1 MTGWIIKLS
10 LSLLLISCSPA
21 TEKPATTSKAVT
33 EDSTAGSQVAV
44 KDSSQEAK
52 DFLAGELKS
61 LVNLK
66 IINQKKCDKL
76 AEILTAVKVEFLSP
90 EGNRKEAFLIVHEEV
105 ASQIKSIFKE
115 IADSGFVIEKI
126 EPMSKYKWSDD
137 SSMVYNNTSCFNYR
151 LVSGTR
157 SMSKHAHGLAL
168 DINPFWN
175 PFVSGKRVS
184 PKGAKY
190 DITKNGTIHR
200 KTLIYKIFIKNGWK
214 WGGDWKPYQDYQH
227 FFYDKIKVKT
237 F

>member
-1 MTGWIIKLS
+1 MTGWILKLS

-21 TEKPATTSKAVT
+21 TERPATTSKVVL
-33 EDSTAGSQVAV
+33 EDSTFETHIAK
-44 KDSSQEAK
+44 KDSLDEAK
-52 DFLAGELKS
+52 DFLASELKS
-61 LVNLK
+61 LVDLK
-66 IINQKKCDKL
+66 IINKIKSDKL
-76 AEILTAVKVEFLSP
+76 AEILTAVKVEFLNQN
-90 EGNRKEAFLIVHEEV
+90 GNRKEAFLIVHKEV
-105 ASQIKSIFKE
+105 ATQIRSIFTE
-115 IADSGFVIEKI
+115 LADSGFVIDKI

-157 SMSKHAHGLAL
+157 SMSKHAYGLAL

-200 KTLIYKIFIKNGWK
+200 KALIYKIFIKNGWK

-227 FFYDKIKVKT
+227 FFNDKIKVKT

>member
-1 MTGWIIKLS
+1 MTGWILKFS

-21 TEKPATTSKAVT
+21 TERPATPSKLVSK
-33 EDSTAGSQVAV
+33 DSTIGSHVTK
-44 KDSSQEAK
+44 KDSLKEAK

-61 LVNLK
+61 LVDLK
-66 IINQKKCDKL
+66 IINKKKSDKL
-76 AEILTAVKVEFLSP
+76 AEILTAVKVQFLNAD
-90 EGNRKEAFLIVHEEV
+90 GNRKEAWLIVHKEV
-105 ASQIKSIFKE
+105 ANQIKSIFKE

-137 SSMVYNNTSCFNYR
+137 SSMVNNNTSSFNYR

-157 SMSKHAHGLAL
+157 SMSKHAYGLAL

-200 KTLIYKIFIKNGWK
+200 KALIYKIFIKNGWK

-227 FFYDKIKVKT
+227 FFNDKIKVKT

>member
-1 MTGWIIKLS
+1 MTGWMLKLS

-21 TEKPATTSKAVT
+21 TERPATPSKVVSKDTTIGSHVT
-33 EDSTAGSQVAV
+33 K
-44 KDSSQEAK
+44 KDSLKEAK

-61 LVNLK
+61 LVDLK
-66 IINQKKCDKL
+66 IINKKKSDKL
-76 AEILTAVKVEFLSP
+76 AEILTTVKVQFLNP
-90 EGNRKEAFLIVHEEV
+90 DGNRKEAWLIVHKEV
-105 ASQIKSIFKE
+105 ATQIRLIFKE

-137 SSMVYNNTSCFNYR
+137 SSMVNNNTSSFNYR

-157 SMSKHAHGLAL
+157 SMSKHAYGLAL

-200 KTLIYKIFIKNGWK
+200 KALIYKIFTKNGWK

-227 FFYDKIKVKT
+227 FFNDKIKVKT

>member
-21 TEKPATTSKAVT
+21 TERPVHTSK
-33 EDSTAGSQVAV
+33 TAS
-44 KDSSQEAK
+44 KDSIIGSDVVEKDSLKEAT
-52 DFLAGELKS
+52 DFLFGELKS
-61 LVNLK
+61 LVDLK
-66 IINQKKCDKL
+66 IIDKKKSDKL
-76 AEILTAVKVEFLSP
+76 AVILTAVKVEFINT
-90 EGNRKEAFLIVHEEV
+90 EGSRKEAFLIVHKEV
-105 ASQIKSIFKE
+105 ASQVRSIFKE
-115 IADSGFVIEKI
+115 IADSGFVIDKI

-157 SMSKHAHGLAL
+157 SMSKHAYGLAL

-200 KTLIYKIFIKNGWK
+200 KALIYKLFIKNGWK
-214 WGGDWKPYQDYQH
+214 WGGDWIPYQDYQH
-227 FFYDKIKVKT
+227 FFNDKIKVKT

>member
-1 MTGWIIKLS
+1 MTGWLLKLS
-10 LSLLLISCSPA
+10 LSLLLFFCSPA
-21 TEKPATTSKAVT
+21 TKVPATESNDV
-33 EDSTAGSQVAV
+33 S
-44 KDSSQEAK
+44 KDSNIISLVDKKDSLDEAR
-52 DFLAGELKS
+52 DFLNSELKS
-61 LVNLK
+61 LVDLK
-66 IINQKKCDKL
+66 KIDKKKSDKL
-76 AEILTAVKVEFLSP
+76 SEILTAVKVQYLNLD
-90 EGNRKEAFLIVHEEV
+90 GNRKESWLITHKEV
-105 ASQIKSIFKE
+105 ASQIGLIFKE

-137 SSMVYNNTSCFNYR
+137 SSMVHNNTSCFNYR

-157 SMSKHAHGLAL
+157 SMSKHAYGLAL

-190 DITKNGTIHR
+190 DITRNGTIHR
-200 KTLIYKIFIKNGWK
+200 KALIYKIFLKHGWK